1 MAKYLRKPATPVQNV
16 ASGNQT
22 YSISL
27 AMNADPRTRKNR
39 TTSDHH
45 CRENFMS
52 PRYSEDTTSR
62 LHSAANNR
70 ECESPRCPS
79 KSPYSIPNAKP
90 TTSASGR
97 MDEATANVQK
107 RQSRFRWDK
116 VLAS

>member
-1 MAKYLRKPATPVQNV
+1 MSNGAKNDTHNPPLVMASSRPCETV
-16 ASGNQT
+16 
-22 YSISL
+22 
-27 AMNADPRTRKNR
+27 TRKNR
-39 TTSDHH
+39 LTNDHH

-52 PRYSEDTTSR
+52 PRYSDDTTSR
-62 LHSAANNR
+62 LHSAANSR